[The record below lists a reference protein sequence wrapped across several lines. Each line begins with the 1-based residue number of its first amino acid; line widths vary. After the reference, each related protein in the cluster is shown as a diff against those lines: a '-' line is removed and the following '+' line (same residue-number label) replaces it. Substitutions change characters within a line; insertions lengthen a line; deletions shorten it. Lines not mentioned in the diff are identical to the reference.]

1 MPLCIKSAAASES
14 IDQPTEEDAN
24 FGEVYDVRSVAR
36 EPDEETFLPVKARQF
51 PDLAPKGVIIGKLN
65 VLPQLSFQTLYNDNL
80 YATSENE
87 TSDIAEHVIPAIT
100 VKTLQDRHF
109 FGLQANA
116 EIIRQLEQ
124 TSENRENYYVNAGG
138 FFEARH
144 DLLLPYNLTYTV
156 DHQSRADNLSQ
167 VFTRDPLEI
176 SELVAEAGV
185 AYRPNRIGLS
195 ATGRHIR
202 KRYDDG
208 VSLRDPSVRVV
219 KSDADFNTN
228 ELELEASY
236 EFPVNHTAF
245 IRGTAG
251 KTEFEDSIYDDGSN
265 TYTGTFR
272 DSVNGRIL
280 AGIVT
285 NYKGILLSDIGV
297 GYAATN
303 YDDESI
309 DDVGS
314 FAVDADIEWN
324 ITKLTTLGLNVT
336 RSIVQ
341 DNEIVQGIVQTAG
354 TFTVD
359 HELQR
364 NLLLN
369 GYITYLNRDF
379 ENITREDD
387 LYRLGLGVLYRPSPY
402 FNIKGEYIHTNQDST
417 FDGSEFDQ
425 NIFMVRLTGQ
435 YYNILKKK
443 QIISVI

>member
-1 MPLCIKSAAASES
+1 MQVKVVKAAEAVSE
-14 IDQPTEEDAN
+14 PTEEDAN
-24 FGEVYDVRSVAR
+24 FGEVYDVRSISR
-36 EPDEETFLPVKARQF
+36 EPDEETFIPVQDRQF
-51 PDLAPKGVIIGKLN
+51 PDLSPKGVIIGKLN
-65 VLPQLSFQTLYNDNL
+65 VLPKLSFESRYNDNL
-80 YATSENE
+80 YATNDDE
-87 TSDIAEHVIPAIT
+87 TSDLSEHIIPAIT
-100 VKTLQDRHF
+100 IRTLQDRHF

-116 EIIRQLEQ
+116 EIIKHLEQ
-124 TSENRENYYVNAGG
+124 TSEDRENYFVSAGG
-138 FFEARH
+138 YFEARH

-156 DHQSRADNLSQ
+156 NHQNRTDNLSR
-167 VFTRDPLEI
+167 VFTREPLEI
-176 SELVAEAGV
+176 AELVAEAGV
-185 AYRPNRIGLS
+185 AYKPNRIGLS

-202 KRYDDG
+202 KRFDDG
-208 VSLRDPSVRVV
+208 VSLQDPTVRVV

-228 ELELEASY
+228 ELELEATY

-245 IRGTAG
+245 IRGIAG

-280 AGIVT
+280 AGIIT
-285 NYKGILLSDIGV
+285 NYKGIVLSDIGI
-297 GYAATN
+297 GYATAD
-303 YDDESI
+303 YDDDTIE
-309 DDVGS
+309 DVSS
-314 FAVDADIEWN
+314 FAVDADIDWN

-341 DNEIVQGIVQTAG
+341 DNEIIQGIVQTAG
-354 TFTVD
+354 TFAVD

-417 FDGSEFDQ
+417 LAGNEFDQ

-435 YYNILKKK
+435 Y
-443 QIISVI
+443 

>member
-36 EPDEETFLPVKARQF
+36 EPDEETFLPVKDRQF

-116 EIIRQLEQ
+116 EIIRQLEE

-138 FFEARH
+138 YFEARH
-144 DLLLPYNLTYTV
+144 DLLLPYSLTYTV

-280 AGIVT
+280 AGIIT

-417 FDGSEFDQ
+417 FDGSEFNQ

-435 YYNILKKK
+435 Y
-443 QIISVI
+443 

>member
-1 MPLCIKSAAASES
+1 M
-14 IDQPTEEDAN
+14 
-24 FGEVYDVRSVAR
+24 
-36 EPDEETFLPVKARQF
+36 
-51 PDLAPKGVIIGKLN
+51 
-65 VLPQLSFQTLYNDNL
+65 PQLSFQTLYNDNL

-138 FFEARH
+138 YFEARH
-144 DLLLPYNLTYTV
+144 DLLLPYSLTYTV

-280 AGIVT
+280 AGIIT

-435 YYNILKKK
+435 Y
-443 QIISVI
+443 

>member
-36 EPDEETFLPVKARQF
+36 EPDEETFLPVKDRQF

-116 EIIRQLEQ
+116 EIIRQLEE
-124 TSENRENYYVNAGG
+124 TSENRENYYLNAGG
-138 FFEARH
+138 YFEARH
-144 DLLLPYNLTYTV
+144 DLLLPYSLTYTV

-280 AGIVT
+280 AGIIT

-417 FDGSEFDQ
+417 FDGSEFNQ

-435 YYNILKKK
+435 Y
-443 QIISVI
+443 

>member
-1 MPLCIKSAAASES
+1 MPLCIKNAAASASES

-36 EPDEETFLPVKARQF
+36 EPDEETFLPVKDRQF

-65 VLPQLSFQTLYNDNL
+65 VLPQLSFKTLYNDNL
-80 YATSENE
+80 YATNVNE

-138 FFEARH
+138 YFEARH

-280 AGIVT
+280 AGIIT

-435 YYNILKKK
+435 Y
-443 QIISVI
+443 